1 MGTVFRGVGDTPRMA
16 GLDIENMRY
25 ATTIPKKFSQI
36 ELRDIAVSILAL
48 SLAFLLMFRNTNFV
62 TAYFKFYMGD
72 LWAAGMF
79 GMMVII
85 VILSFFT
92 HELGHKFTAQRMGL
106 WSEYRMFPMGLLI
119 AVFMSI
125 FGFLFAAPGVV
136 YIRGYVDTEQDGK
149 ISMAGPAT
157 NIILAVIG
165 LALALALNGQPI
177 MVPFYLLFILNA
189 SLALFNLL
197 PIGIL
202 DGAKILRWNSSIW
215 TMMIIIAG
223 VLFCLRMFGM
233 LPAFEYSFR

>member
-1 MGTVFRGVGDTPRMA
+1 MGFFIEVDDTPRMA

-25 ATTIPKKFSQI
+25 ATTVPKRFSQI

-48 SLAFLLMFRNTNFV
+48 SLAFLLMFRSTDFV
-62 TAYFKFYMGD
+62 TAYFKYYLGD

-79 GMMVII
+79 GMMVLI
-85 VILSFFT
+85 VVLSFFT

-106 WSEYRMFPMGLLI
+106 WSEYRMFPMGLI
-119 AVFMSI
+119 VAVLMSM

-136 YIRGYVDTEQDGK
+136 YIRGYVDAEQDGK

-157 NIILAVIG
+157 NIVLALVG
-165 LALALALNGQPI
+165 LAFALAFNGQAI
-177 MVPFYLLFILNA
+177 VVPFYLLFILNA

-197 PIGIL
+197 PFGIL
-202 DGAKILRWNSSIW
+202 DGAKILRWNSSVW
-215 TMMIIIAG
+215 TLMIIVAG

-233 LPAFEYSFR
+233 LPAFEYTLG

>member
-1 MGTVFRGVGDTPRMA
+1 MA

-25 ATTIPKKFSQI
+25 ATTVPKRFSQI

-62 TAYFKFYMGD
+62 TAYFKYYLGD
-72 LWAAGMF
+72 LWAVGMF
-79 GMMVII
+79 GMMAVI
-85 VILSFFT
+85 VILSFFI

-106 WSEYRMFPMGLLI
+106 WSEYRMFPMGLI
-119 AVFMSI
+119 VAVVMSM

-136 YIRGYVDTEQDGK
+136 YIRGYVDPEQDGK

-157 NIILAVIG
+157 NIVLALIG
-165 LALALALNGQPI
+165 LALAMALNGQPL

-202 DGAKILRWNSSIW
+202 DGAKVMRWNSSIW
-215 TMMIIIAG
+215 LLCIAVAAVLFLSRIAG
-223 VLFCLRMFGM
+223 L
-233 LPAFEYSFR
+233 LPDFYYG

>member
-1 MGTVFRGVGDTPRMA
+1 MKGNDTPCMA

-25 ATTIPKKFSQI
+25 ATTVPKRFSQI

-48 SLAFLLMFRNTNFV
+48 SLAFLLMFRSSDFV
-62 TAYFKFYMGD
+62 TAYFKFYLGD

-79 GMMVII
+79 GMMVLI
-85 VILSFFT
+85 VVLSFFT

-106 WSEYRMFPMGLLI
+106 WSEYRMFPMGLII
-119 AVFMSI
+119 AVLMSM

-136 YIRGYVDTEQDGK
+136 YIRGFVDTEQDGK

-157 NIILAVIG
+157 NIVLAIVG
-165 LALALALNGQPI
+165 LALAMALNGQPL

-197 PIGIL
+197 PFGIL
-202 DGAKILRWNSSIW
+202 DGAKILRWNTAVW
-215 TMMIIIAG
+215 TLMIIIAG
-223 VLFCLRMFGM
+223 VLFFLRMFGL
-233 LPAFEYSFR
+233 LPTFQYTLG

>member
-1 MGTVFRGVGDTPRMA
+1 MKGNDTPCMA

-25 ATTIPKKFSQI
+25 ATTVPKRFSQI

-48 SLAFLLMFRNTNFV
+48 SLAFLLMFRSTDFV
-62 TAYFKFYMGD
+62 TAYFKFYLGD

-79 GMMVII
+79 GMMVLI
-85 VILSFFT
+85 VVLSFFT

-106 WSEYRMFPMGLLI
+106 WSEYRMFPMGLII
-119 AVFMSI
+119 AVLMSM

-136 YIRGYVDTEQDGK
+136 YIRGFVDTEQDGK

-157 NIILAVIG
+157 NIVLAVVG
-165 LALALALNGQPI
+165 LAFAIALNGQPL

-197 PIGIL
+197 PFGIL
-202 DGAKILRWNSSIW
+202 DGAKILRWNTAVW
-215 TMMIIIAG
+215 TLMIIIAG
-223 VLFCLRMFGM
+223 VLFGLRMFGL
-233 LPAFEYSFR
+233 LPTFQYTLG

>member
-1 MGTVFRGVGDTPRMA
+1 MKGNDTPCMA

-25 ATTIPKKFSQI
+25 ATTVPKRFSQI

-48 SLAFLLMFRNTNFV
+48 SLAFLLMFRSTDFV
-62 TAYFKFYMGD
+62 TAYFKFYLGD

-79 GMMVII
+79 GMMVLI
-85 VILSFFT
+85 VVLSFFT

-106 WSEYRMFPMGLLI
+106 WSEYRMFPMGLII
-119 AVFMSI
+119 AVLMSM

-136 YIRGYVDTEQDGK
+136 YIRGFVDKEQDGK

-157 NIILAVIG
+157 NIVLAVVG
-165 LALALALNGQPI
+165 LALAIALNGQPL

-197 PIGIL
+197 PFGIL
-202 DGAKILRWNSSIW
+202 DGAKILRWNTAVW
-215 TMMIIIAG
+215 TLMIIIAG
-223 VLFCLRMFGM
+223 VLFGLRMFGL
-233 LPAFEYSFR
+233 LPTFQYTLG

>member
-1 MGTVFRGVGDTPRMA
+1 MKGNDTPCMA

-25 ATTIPKKFSQI
+25 ATTVPKRFSQI

-48 SLAFLLMFRNTNFV
+48 SLAFLLMFRSTDFV
-62 TAYFKFYMGD
+62 TAYFKFYLGD

-79 GMMVII
+79 GMMVLI
-85 VILSFFT
+85 VVLSFFT

-106 WSEYRMFPMGLLI
+106 WSEYRMFPMGLII
-119 AVFMSI
+119 AVLMSM

-136 YIRGYVDTEQDGK
+136 YIRGFVDTEQDGK

-157 NIILAVIG
+157 NIVLAVVG
-165 LALALALNGQPI
+165 LALAMALNGQPL

-197 PIGIL
+197 PFGIL
-202 DGAKILRWNSSIW
+202 DGAKILRWNTAVW
-215 TMMIIIAG
+215 TLMILIAG
-223 VLFCLRMFGM
+223 LLFGLRMFGL
-233 LPAFEYSFR
+233 LPTFQYTLG

>member
-1 MGTVFRGVGDTPRMA
+1 MKGNDTPCMA

-25 ATTIPKKFSQI
+25 ATTVPKRFSQI

-48 SLAFLLMFRNTNFV
+48 SLAFLLMFRSTDFV
-62 TAYFKFYMGD
+62 TAYFKFYLGD

-79 GMMVII
+79 GMMVFI
-85 VILSFFT
+85 VVLSFFT

-106 WSEYRMFPMGLLI
+106 WSEYRMFPMGLII
-119 AVFMSI
+119 AVLMSM

-136 YIRGYVDTEQDGK
+136 YIRGFVDTEQDGK

-157 NIILAVIG
+157 NIVLAVVG
-165 LALALALNGQPI
+165 LALAMALNGQPL

-197 PIGIL
+197 PFGIL
-202 DGAKILRWNSSIW
+202 DGAKILRWNSSVW
-215 TMMIIIAG
+215 TLMIIVAG

-233 LPAFEYSFR
+233 LPAFEYTLG

>member
-1 MGTVFRGVGDTPRMA
+1 MA

-25 ATTIPKKFSQI
+25 ATTVPKRFSQI

-62 TAYFKFYMGD
+62 TAYFKYYLGD

-79 GMMVII
+79 GMMAVI
-85 VILSFFT
+85 VILSFFI

-106 WSEYRMFPMGLLI
+106 WSEYRMFPMGLI
-119 AVFMSI
+119 VAVVMSM

-136 YIRGYVDTEQDGK
+136 YIRGYVDPEQDGK

-157 NIILAVIG
+157 NIVLALIG
-165 LALALALNGQPI
+165 LALAMALNGQPL

-197 PIGIL
+197 PFGIL

-215 TMMIIIAG
+215 TLMIIVAG
-223 VLFCLRMFGM
+223 VLFGLRMFGI
-233 LPAFEYSFR
+233 LPTFEYTLG

>member
-1 MGTVFRGVGDTPRMA
+1 MKGNDTPCMA

-25 ATTIPKKFSQI
+25 ATTVPKRFSQI

-48 SLAFLLMFRNTNFV
+48 SLAFLLMFRSTDFV
-62 TAYFKFYMGD
+62 TAYFKFYLGD

-79 GMMVII
+79 GMMVLI
-85 VILSFFT
+85 VVLSFFT

-106 WSEYRMFPMGLLI
+106 WSEYRMFPMGLII
-119 AVFMSI
+119 AVLMSM

-136 YIRGYVDTEQDGK
+136 YIRGFVDTEQDGK

-157 NIILAVIG
+157 NIVLAVVG
-165 LALALALNGQPI
+165 LALAMALNGQPL

-197 PIGIL
+197 PFGIL
-202 DGAKILRWNSSIW
+202 DGAKILRWNTAVW
-215 TMMIIIAG
+215 TLMIIIAG
-223 VLFCLRMFGM
+223 VLFGLRMFGL
-233 LPAFEYSFR
+233 LPTFQYTLG

>member
-1 MGTVFRGVGDTPRMA
+1 MKGNDTPCMA

-25 ATTIPKKFSQI
+25 ATTVPKRFSQI

-48 SLAFLLMFRNTNFV
+48 SLAFLLMFRSTDFV
-62 TAYFKFYMGD
+62 TAYFKFYLGD

-79 GMMVII
+79 GMMVLI
-85 VILSFFT
+85 VVLSFFT

-106 WSEYRMFPMGLLI
+106 WSEYRMFPMGLII
-119 AVFMSI
+119 AVLMSM

-136 YIRGYVDTEQDGK
+136 YIRGFVDTEQDGK

-157 NIILAVIG
+157 NIVLAVVG
-165 LALALALNGQPI
+165 LAIAMALNGQPL

-197 PIGIL
+197 PFGIL
-202 DGAKILRWNSSIW
+202 DGAKILRWNTAVW
-215 TMMIIIAG
+215 TLMIIIAG
-223 VLFCLRMFGM
+223 VLFGLRMFGL
-233 LPAFEYSFR
+233 LPTFQYTLG

>member
-1 MGTVFRGVGDTPRMA
+1 MKGNDTPCMA

-25 ATTIPKKFSQI
+25 ATTVPKRFSQI

-48 SLAFLLMFRNTNFV
+48 SLAFLLMFRSTEFV
-62 TAYFKFYMGD
+62 TAYFKFYLGD

-79 GMMVII
+79 GMMVLI
-85 VILSFFT
+85 VVLSFFT

-106 WSEYRMFPMGLLI
+106 WSEYRMFPMGLII
-119 AVFMSI
+119 AVLMSM

-136 YIRGYVDTEQDGK
+136 YIRGFVDTEQDGK

-157 NIILAVIG
+157 NIVLAVVG
-165 LALALALNGQPI
+165 LALAMALNGQPL

-197 PIGIL
+197 PFGIL
-202 DGAKILRWNSSIW
+202 DGAKILRWNTAVW
-215 TMMIIIAG
+215 TLMIIIAG
-223 VLFCLRMFGM
+223 VLFGLRMFGL
-233 LPAFEYSFR
+233 LPTFQYTLG

>member
-1 MGTVFRGVGDTPRMA
+1 MKGNDTPCMA

-25 ATTIPKKFSQI
+25 ATTVPKRFSQI

-48 SLAFLLMFRNTNFV
+48 SLAFLLMFRSTDFV
-62 TAYFKFYMGD
+62 TAYFKYYLGD

-79 GMMVII
+79 GMMVLI
-85 VILSFFT
+85 VVLSFFT

-106 WSEYRMFPMGLLI
+106 WSEYRMFPMGLII
-119 AVFMSI
+119 AVLMSM

-136 YIRGYVDTEQDGK
+136 YIRGFVDTEQDGK

-157 NIILAVIG
+157 NIVLAVVG
-165 LALALALNGQPI
+165 LAIAMALNGQPL

-197 PIGIL
+197 PFGIL
-202 DGAKILRWNSSIW
+202 DGAKILRWNTAVW
-215 TMMIIIAG
+215 TLMIIIAG
-223 VLFCLRMFGM
+223 VLFGLRMFGL
-233 LPAFEYSFR
+233 LPTFQYTLG

>member
-1 MGTVFRGVGDTPRMA
+1 MKGNDTPCMA

-25 ATTIPKKFSQI
+25 ATTVPKRFSQI

-48 SLAFLLMFRNTNFV
+48 SLAFLLMFRSTDFV
-62 TAYFKFYMGD
+62 TAYFKFYLGD

-79 GMMVII
+79 GMMVLI
-85 VILSFFT
+85 VVLSFFT

-106 WSEYRMFPMGLLI
+106 WSEYRMFPMGLII
-119 AVFMSI
+119 AVLMSM

-136 YIRGYVDTEQDGK
+136 YIRGFVDKEQDGK

-157 NIILAVIG
+157 NIVLAVVG
-165 LALALALNGQPI
+165 LALAMALNGQPL

-197 PIGIL
+197 PFGIL
-202 DGAKILRWNSSIW
+202 DGAKILRWNTAVW
-215 TMMIIIAG
+215 TLMIIIAG
-223 VLFCLRMFGM
+223 VLFGLRMFGL
-233 LPAFEYSFR
+233 LPTFQYTLG